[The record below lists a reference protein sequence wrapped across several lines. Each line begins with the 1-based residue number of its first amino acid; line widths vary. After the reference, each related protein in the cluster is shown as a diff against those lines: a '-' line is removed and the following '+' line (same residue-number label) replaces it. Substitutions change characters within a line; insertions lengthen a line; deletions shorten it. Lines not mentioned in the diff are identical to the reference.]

1 MDTDVSCEPEKSSD
15 PLVVRCVAPP
25 LVVLAVLGGLGA
37 RRGRDVPSC
46 PLLASW
52 FERGVG
58 AVLREVAA
66 QDWLLVGYLLFLL
79 FRVQTGTSP
88 DHRAALVRVGADL
101 AVLVVALALVRTR
114 ILPRPAAQIVYR
126 SALFVPVLGSFL
138 QLEHILPAASR
149 APVDA
154 RLYAFDLRVFGR
166 EPAELFDAWVSPRT
180 TEWFSFFY
188 YGYFFLIGA
197 FLFPFLVLGRG
208 RLLRAFGM
216 GFLWVYCAGHAIYT
230 LVPAYGP
237 YAFLPSHFQHP
248 LEGAF
253 WWPLVQHAVA
263 LGGQARTDVF
273 PSLHT
278 AVPTF
283 LAAFSFRN
291 RHVAIFRW
299 TWPLVA
305 FVASQMML
313 ATMFLRWH
321 YVVDVVAGL
330 TLAASAFVV
339 IRTAEAWDAGRRA
352 NGGQDVW

>member
-1 MDTDVSCEPEKSSD
+1 VSLEPEKPQD
-15 PLVVRCVAPP
+15 PLLVRCVAPP
-25 LVVLAVLGGLGA
+25 LVVLAVLGGLGTRRA
-37 RRGRDVPSC
+37 REAPSC
-46 PLLASW
+46 PGLPSW

-79 FRVQTGTSP
+79 FRVQTGTATEHAP
-88 DHRAALVRVGADL
+88 ALVRLGADL
-101 AVLVVALALVRTR
+101 AVLVIALVAVRGGLLPRALARL
-114 ILPRPAAQIVYR
+114 VYR
-126 SALFVPVLGSFL
+126 GALFVPVLGSFL
-138 QLEHILPAASR
+138 QLEYILPAASR
-149 APVDA
+149 APMDA
-154 RLYAFDLRVFGR
+154 RLYAFDIGVFGR
-166 EPAELFDAWVSPRT
+166 EPAEVFDAWVSPRT
-180 TEWFSFFY
+180 TEWFAFFY
-188 YGYFFLIGA
+188 YGYFFLIAA

-208 RLLRAFGM
+208 RLMRAFGM

-237 YAFLPSHFQHP
+237 YAYLPTHFQHP

-263 LGGQARTDVF
+263 SVNGAARTDVF

-283 LAAFSFRN
+283 LAAFSFKN
-291 RHVAIFRW
+291 RAVGIFRR
-299 TWPLVA
+299 TWPIVA

-321 YVVDVVAGL
+321 YVIDVVAGL
-330 TLAASAFVV
+330 TLAASAFGV
-339 IRTAEAWDAGRRA
+339 IRIAETWDASRQA

>member
-1 MDTDVSCEPEKSSD
+1 VSSDPDKPSD

-25 LVVLAVLGGLGA
+25 LVVLAVLGGIGT
-37 RRGRDVPSC
+37 RRSREVPTC
-46 PLLASW
+46 CAPSW

-58 AVLREVAA
+58 AILREVAA

-79 FRVQTGTSP
+79 FRVQTGAAP
-88 DHRAALVRVGADL
+88 EHAAALVRVGADL
-101 AVLVVALALVRTR
+101 GVLVLALIVVRGR
-114 ILPRPAAQIVYR
+114 MLPRSVTQLVYR
-126 SALFVPVLGSFL
+126 AALFVPVLGSFL
-138 QLEHILPAASR
+138 QLQYILPTASR

-154 RLYAFDLRVFGR
+154 RLYAFDLSVFGC
-166 EPAELFDAWVSPRT
+166 EPAEVFDAWVSPAT
-180 TEWFSFFY
+180 TEWFAFFY

-197 FLFPFLVLGRG
+197 YLFPFLFLGRG
-208 RLLRAFGM
+208 RLFRAFGM

-237 YAFLPSHFQHP
+237 YAFLPTHFHHE
-248 LEGAF
+248 LEGAR

-263 LGGQARTDVF
+263 SVDGRARTDVF

-291 RHVAIFRW
+291 RRVGVFRR
-299 TWPLVA
+299 TWPFVA

-330 TLAASAFVV
+330 LLATSAFGV
-339 IRTAEAWDAGRRA
+339 IRIAELWDASRRA